1 MSSSGL
7 EEASASAASCFRASG
22 VTPALAARW
31 LVEALEN
38 SCPGL
43 TSAALSALPSALG
56 RLSSLASPQGTLLAL
71 LDTARPAALL
81 EPARACELR
90 RRAVDLEISRW
101 LTMLSLEFVC
111 AAARGGR
118 RATWSWPIRNALLR
132 DAAGDWRAVQEHVTE
147 VHGLHCASSPPPPPP
162 PLASCCICPPPCA
175 SLHAALGTNRARLLA
190 CAQWMVASA
199 LLPMVEP
206 LQSAAAAAVA
216 ALPRALPRG
225 QPLPPLGVLYP
236 SIARLQA
243 RFAAASAKGG
253 EEVDAARSATR
264 DTLSL

>member
-1 MSSSGL
+1 M
-7 EEASASAASCFRASG
+7 
-22 VTPALAARW
+22 
-31 LVEALEN
+31 
-38 SCPGL
+38 
-43 TSAALSALPSALG
+43 
-56 RLSSLASPQGTLLAL
+56 
-71 LDTARPAALL
+71 
-81 EPARACELR
+81 
-90 RRAVDLEISRW
+90 
-101 LTMLSLEFVC
+101 MLSLEFVC

-118 RATWSWPIRNALLR
+118 RATWSLPIRDALLR

-147 VHGLHCASSPPPPPP
+147 VDGLHCASAPPPPSPPRGAAAAAPMPP
-162 PLASCCICPPPCA
+162 PLLASRCICPPPSA

-190 CAQWMVASA
+190 CSQWMVASA
-199 LLPMVEP
+199 LLPAVAP
-206 LQSAAAAAVA
+206 LQSAAAAALA

-225 QPLPPLGVLYP
+225 PPLPPLGVLYP

>member
-90 RRAVDLEISRW
+90 RRA
-101 LTMLSLEFVC
+101 
-111 AAARGGR
+111 
-118 RATWSWPIRNALLR
+118 
-132 DAAGDWRAVQEHVTE
+132 DAAGDGERERGRE
-147 VHGLHCASSPPPPPP
+147 SERENERESERE
-162 PLASCCICPPPCA
+162 SERERER
-175 SLHAALGTNRARLLA
+175 AAL
-190 CAQWMVASA
+190 
-199 LLPMVEP
+199 
-206 LQSAAAAAVA
+206 AVA
-216 ALPRALPRG
+216 ER
-225 QPLPPLGVLYP
+225 
-236 SIARLQA
+236 
-243 RFAAASAKGG
+243 
-253 EEVDAARSATR
+253 
-264 DTLSL
+264 